1 MTEPAIADPATAD
14 RMRRQARLMRLV
26 NVPMRRLLKL
36 PFTTP
41 LNRRLMLLTFT
52 GRKTGRVYQQPVSY
66 VADGPDL
73 LSPGGGRWT
82 SNLSSERPIRIRL
95 RGRDRRA
102 VPELVREP
110 AEVTAL
116 LQTMLTANPRLASFV
131 PVVDSNRQVDQAKLA
146 NALGHGFCII
156 RWHLDAPARH
166 G

>member
-1 MTEPAIADPATAD
+1 MSDPAIAA
-14 RMRRQARLMRLV
+14 RMRRQARIMRIV

-36 PFTTP
+36 PFGTP
-41 LNRRLMLLTFT
+41 LSGRLMLLTFT

-66 VADGPDL
+66 VPDGKDL

-82 SNLSSERPIRIRL
+82 RNLSSEKPIRIRL

-102 VPELVREP
+102 VPELVRDP
-110 AEVTAL
+110 AEVTVL
-116 LQTMLTANPRLASFV
+116 LQRMLAANPRLASFV

-146 NALGHGFCII
+146 NALGRGFCIV
-156 RWHLDAPARH
+156 RWHLDAPAGR